1 MFNNYKKSISEMKK
15 KYNRIIH
22 NIANKEKSSIDSN
35 LINYKNRNN
44 SNNLSSNFYITQ
56 VSSFNNNNY
65 KFNNKKITFNKINNI
80 KKKKMNLNSFKKQIT
95 LNNISYKI

>member
-22 NIANKEKSSIDSN
+22 NITNKEKSSIDTN
-35 LINYKNRNN
+35 IINYKNRNN

-56 VSSFNNNNY
+56 VSSFNNNNNY
-65 KFNNKKITFNKINNI
+65 KFYDKKITFNKINNI
-80 KKKKMNLNSFKKQIT
+80 KKKKMNLI
-95 LNNISYKI
+95 LYGI